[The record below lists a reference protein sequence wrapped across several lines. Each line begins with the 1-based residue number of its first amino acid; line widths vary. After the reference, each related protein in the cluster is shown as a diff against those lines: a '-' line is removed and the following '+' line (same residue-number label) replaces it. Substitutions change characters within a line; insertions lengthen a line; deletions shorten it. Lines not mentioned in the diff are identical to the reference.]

1 MKLTIHDDPEQLEQ
15 RIRAL
20 QKLKTMKVKV
30 GLPASAGD
38 RLRFILAVQEHGS
51 PMMRIPARPVIWPA
65 LAKPETRS
73 AMAEAMKDAVQAA
86 WDGEDP
92 RPALEAAGQAGAD
105 GIRAYIDSG
114 IPPANSPVTV
124 SGGWIW
130 NRAAK
135 KAVYVPGKGINKPL
149 FDTGAL
155 YDAFDYEIENA
166 GKLSPV
172 DFRDAFQAVQDQFR
186 EYR

>member
-1 MKLTIHDDPEQLEQ
+1 MKLTIQENPEAFS
-15 RIRAL
+15 RRVRAL
-20 QKLKTMKVKV
+20 QKLKSVKVKV
-30 GLPASAGD
+30 GLHASAGAG
-38 RLRFILAVQEHGS
+38 LRFILAVQEHGS
-51 PMMRIPARPVIWPA
+51 PMMRIPSRPVIAPA

-86 WDGEDP
+86 WEGGDP

-114 IPPANSPVTV
+114 IPPPNSPVTV
-124 SGGWIW
+124 NGGWIY

-155 YDAFDYEIENA
+155 YAAFDYEIGE
-166 GKLSPV
+166 
-172 DFRDAFQAVQDQFR
+172 
-186 EYR
+186 

>member
-1 MKLTIHDDPEQLEQ
+1 MKLTIYDDPEALAQ

-20 QKLKTMKVKV
+20 LKLKNLKVKV
-30 GLPASAGD
+30 GLPASAGAD
-38 RLRFILAVQEHGS
+38 LRFILAVQEHGS
-51 PMMRIPARPVIWPA
+51 PMMRIPSRPVIAPA

-73 AMAEAMKDAVQAA
+73 AMAEAMKDAVRAA
-86 WDGEDP
+86 WEEKDP

-105 GIRAYIDSG
+105 GIQAYIDSH
-114 IPPANSPVTV
+114 IPPPNSPVTV
-124 SGGWIW
+124 NGGWIY

-155 YDAFDYEIENA
+155 YDAFDYKIDE
-166 GKLSPV
+166 
-172 DFRDAFQAVQDQFR
+172 
-186 EYR
+186 

>member
-1 MKLTIHDDPEQLEQ
+1 MKITVHDDPETMGK

-20 QKLKTMKVKV
+20 KKLKSMNVKV

-51 PMMRIPARPVIWPA
+51 PMMRIPSRPVIRPA

-73 AMAEAMKDAVQAA
+73 AMAEAMKDAVRAA
-86 WDGEDP
+86 WEGEDGAA
-92 RPALEAAGQAGAD
+92 RAAMESAGQAGAD
-105 GIRAYIDSG
+105 GIRAYIDAG
-114 IPPANSPVTV
+114 IPPPNSPATV
-124 SGGWIW
+124 NGGWIY

-135 KAVYVPGKGINKPL
+135 KGVYVPGKGFNKPL

-155 YDAFDYEIENA
+155 YDAFGYEIDE
-166 GKLSPV
+166 
-172 DFRDAFQAVQDQFR
+172 
-186 EYR
+186 

>member
-1 MKLTIHDDPEQLEQ
+1 MKITVHDDPETMGK

-20 QKLKTMKVKV
+20 KKLKSMNVKV

-51 PMMRIPARPVIWPA
+51 PMMRIPSRPVIRPA

-73 AMAEAMKDAVQAA
+73 AMAEAMKDAVRAA
-86 WDGEDP
+86 WEGEDGAA
-92 RPALEAAGQAGAD
+92 RAAMESAGQAGAD
-105 GIRAYIDSG
+105 GIRAYIDEG
-114 IPPANSPVTV
+114 IPPPNSPATV
-124 SGGWIW
+124 NGGWIY

-135 KAVYVPGKGINKPL
+135 KGVYVPGKGFNKPL

-155 YDAFDYEIENA
+155 YDAFGYEIDE
-166 GKLSPV
+166 
-172 DFRDAFQAVQDQFR
+172 
-186 EYR
+186 

>member
-1 MKLTIHDDPEQLEQ
+1 MKITVHDDPETMGK

-20 QKLKTMKVKV
+20 KKLKSMNVKV

-51 PMMRIPARPVIWPA
+51 PMMRIPSRPVIRPA

-73 AMAEAMKDAVQAA
+73 AMAEAMKDAVRAA
-86 WDGEDP
+86 WEGEDGAA
-92 RPALEAAGQAGAD
+92 RAAMESAGQAGAD
-105 GIRAYIDSG
+105 GIRAYIDEG
-114 IPPANSPVTV
+114 IPPPNSPATV
-124 SGGWIW
+124 SGGWIY

-135 KAVYVPGKGINKPL
+135 KGVYIPGKGFNKPL

-155 YDAFDYEIENA
+155 YDAFDYEI
-166 GKLSPV
+166 G
-172 DFRDAFQAVQDQFR
+172 D
-186 EYR
+186 

>member
-1 MKLTIHDDPEQLEQ
+1 MKLTIHDDPDLLQR

-20 QKLKTMKVKV
+20 RELKDVRVKV
-30 GLPASAGD
+30 GLSASAGD

-51 PMMRIPARPVIWPA
+51 PMMRIPARPVIAPA

-86 WDGEDP
+86 WEGKDP
-92 RPALEAAGQAGAD
+92 RTALEAAGQAGAD
-105 GIRAYIDSG
+105 GMRAYIDSG
-114 IPPANSPVTV
+114 IPPPNSPVTV
-124 SGGWIW
+124 NGGWIY

-155 YDAFDYEIENA
+155 YDAFDYKIDE
-166 GKLSPV
+166 
-172 DFRDAFQAVQDQFR
+172 
-186 EYR
+186 